1 MIKNKFL
8 LLLLFFII
16 PYLLSALE
24 KPEFSHTRDFY
35 DTPFNI
41 QLTSTTEN
49 SIIRYTLDGSK
60 PDQNI
65 GIVYDGLIPISKT
78 TAVRA
83 ITIANDSVSEVRTH
97 TFIFPDDVIHQ
108 DNSGVPTSQHS
119 QDHIYWTEEFDMNDV
134 AQTEE
139 EIKEALKDIPTI
151 SIVAAYD
158 SLFGISGILRGQN
171 LMEGSGG
178 KAGDPNDPDWHELVE
193 CSMEM
198 IYPENEKFGKYK
210 NWQEE
215 AGVKVQG
222 GGGRWNNGYYDHK
235 QSFTLEFKSRYG
247 AGTLRND
254 IFKVAPFNRTSSP
267 ERFDKII
274 LRAGHNKS
282 WGADWDRE
290 NSVYTRDQFGRDLQ
304 LLMSEWGSHGTFVH
318 LYVNGKYWGLYNPC
332 ERMDDNAMSIYFGGE
347 DDDYYFGK
355 GKGGD
360 QSGNDDRYDYLCDTD
375 WSNYQLSTLSEYLA
389 IDEYID
395 MCLVYC
401 YSNPGDGPQYYFGNR
416 NTPAGPTYF
425 TAWDIEDSFEGGSR
439 RTGPPVSIE
448 TLDMSGSDKFKAY
461 FKVKNNIDFRMKFA
475 DRAYKHCYDNGVLTD
490 ANAGAVWDSLC
501 YFIEKAILC
510 EIARWG
516 DERGSVYDYEH
527 WHKEWQDVKDDISGR
542 AGKLIA
548 ELKSANMYPSVQP
561 PQFIDGSQIIKNDLI
576 YVNAGFQL
584 TIQRVGT
591 SGTIYYTTDGNDSR
605 SWDLSGDAIPEAKQI
620 TTQSEDITINN
631 TTVIKA
637 RCKSGNV
644 WSPLHELTIVQG
656 LATNTIINE
665 RNDNAATVFLL
676 YQNYPNPFNST
687 TEIAFSISKK
697 MHINLKVYNGQG
709 QIVETLVDEKLAAG
723 SYGFSFIAQNLPAG
737 IYYYILQ
744 SGNKI
749 QTRKMVLMK

>member
-1 MIKNKFL
+1 
-8 LLLLFFII
+8 
-16 PYLLSALE
+16 
-24 KPEFSHTRDFY
+24 
-35 DTPFNI
+35 
-41 QLTSTTEN
+41 
-49 SIIRYTLDGSK
+49 
-60 PDQNI
+60 
-65 GIVYDGLIPISKT
+65 
-78 TAVRA
+78 
-83 ITIANDSVSEVRTH
+83 
-97 TFIFPDDVIHQ
+97 
-108 DNSGVPTSQHS
+108 
-119 QDHIYWTEEFDMNDV
+119 
-134 AQTEE
+134 
-139 EIKEALKDIPTI
+139 
-151 SIVAAYD
+151 
-158 SLFGISGILRGQN
+158 
-171 LMEGSGG
+171 
-178 KAGDPNDPDWHELVE
+178 
-193 CSMEM
+193 MEM

-527 WHKEWQDVKDDISGR
+527 WHKEWQDVKDDIQGR

-656 LATNTIINE
+656 SATNTTINE

-709 QIVETLVDEKLAAG
+709 QNVETLVDEKLAAG
-723 SYGFSFIAQNLPAG
+723 SYSFSFIAQNLPAG

-744 SGNKI
+744 SGNEI